1 MSRSFFFISLLLIF
15 STVAAQTTTGSING
29 IVKTNMGDALN
40 GATIKMIHELTGT
53 TYFSQTGK
61 TGHFFI
67 PNLSPGGPYRIE
79 ASFVNFDTEKKND
92 ITVGLGENITVDLS
106 LSPHSSVL
114 QQITVTTVKR
124 QDNFW
129 RKHRHGNRL
138 IISLRTYPRQAEI
151 FTSTCVPFHRQ
162 NWWRGMKE
170 PFRLQD
176 RITVTM
182 LFI

>member
-79 ASFVNFDTEKKND
+79 ASFVNFDTE
-92 ITVGLGENITVDLS
+92 
-106 LSPHSSVL
+106 
-114 QQITVTTVKR
+114 
-124 QDNFW
+124 
-129 RKHRHGNRL
+129 
-138 IISLRTYPRQAEI
+138 IISLRAYPRQAEI